1 MHLATRTKYYV
12 SNTCA
17 WEFIREY
24 LKKKAF
30 IKYGYQNA
38 YLVKSL
44 KYHLITTDYPTSHDG
59 INILHELNKSKII
72 VDP

>member
-30 IKYGYQNA
+30 IKYGYQN
-38 YLVKSL
+38 
-44 KYHLITTDYPTSHDG
+44 LITTDYPTSHDG